1 MKIEQSVHNQN
12 TIKNLCSGLISS
24 IILLAA
30 GCAEKSY
37 DQCIVDSMGDAQSEY
52 AAYEIRRSCRSL
64 YPKPEEEIEF
74 TTRILTEEEVK
85 RLEFENPELRG
96 SMMRFDYYNGNEN
109 LVIRELTVSV
119 STTARSRERDKP
131 ADPQTRIYVEEVN
144 TEPQSVGYFSQ
155 NILRPEEP
163 LSWSF
168 SIIGAKGEEVTY

>member
-30 GCAEKSY
+30 GCTEKSY
-37 DQCIVDSMGDAQSEY
+37 DQCIVDSMGDAQSEI

-64 YPKPEEEIEF
+64 NSEESDELP
-74 TTRILTEEEVK
+74 TRILTEGELAK
-85 RLEFENPELRG
+85 LETEDASLMFTM
-96 SMMRFDYYNGNEN
+96 SFDFYNGNEN
-109 LVIRELTVSV
+109 LAVRELTVSV
-119 STTARSRERDKP
+119 STTASSRERDKP
-131 ADPQTRIYVEEVN
+131 ADPQTRTYVAEVN
-144 TEPQSVGYFSQ
+144 AGPQSVGKFSK
-155 NILRPEEP
+155 NILRPEEL